1 MFEWKDGDIY
11 ERSIDGGPSIFKV
24 IVKKLRRSAV
34 VLRIYNTPQDEH
46 NFAINVRGEGYVGA
60 GYLYVES
67 ASALSEMAYV
77 RALTEKEYKS
87 LLLAVANALGFE
99 AEATAETEDSS
110 AKPKVSG
117 PPAVQAGHGE
127 TTEAVPCELI
137 SQPAVESIE
146 QAAAIRA
153 ERDVYKEL
161 VYKMLEGK
169 GRKAG

>member
-1 MFEWKDGDIY
+1 MVEWKDGDIY
-11 ERSIDGGPSIFKV
+11 ERSIDGGPSIYKV
-24 IVKKLRRSAV
+24 IVKKHRRSAV
-34 VLRIYNTPQDEH
+34 VLRIYNVPQVEH
-46 NFAINVRGEGYVGA
+46 NFAVNARGEGYVGA
-60 GYLYVES
+60 GYLYSES
-67 ASALSEMAYV
+67 PSALNEAVYV
-77 RALTEKEYKS
+77 RSLTEKEYES

-99 AEATAETEDSS
+99 AEASS
-110 AKPKVSG
+110 AGPKVSG
-117 PPAVQAGHGE
+117 PPAVQAGRGE

-169 GRKAG
+169 RGKAG

>member
-1 MFEWKDGDIY
+1 MVEWKDGDIY
-11 ERSIDGGPSIFKV
+11 ERSIDGGPSIYKV
-24 IVKKLRRSAV
+24 IVKKHRRSAV
-34 VLRIYNTPQDEH
+34 VLRIYNVPQVEH
-46 NFAINVRGEGYVGA
+46 NFAVNARGEGYVGA
-60 GYLYVES
+60 ES
-67 ASALSEMAYV
+67 PSALNEAVYV
-77 RALTEKEYKS
+77 RSLTEKEYES

-110 AKPKVSG
+110 AGPKVSG
-117 PPAVQAGHGE
+117 PPAVQAGRGE

-169 GRKAG
+169 RRKAE

>member
-1 MFEWKDGDIY
+1 MVEWKDGDIY
-11 ERSIDGGPSIFKV
+11 ERSIDGGPSIYKV
-24 IVKKLRRSAV
+24 IVKKHRRSAV
-34 VLRIYNTPQDEH
+34 VLRIYNVPQNEH

-60 GYLYVES
+60 GYLYAES
-67 ASALSEMAYV
+67 ASALNEAAYV
-77 RALTEKEYKS
+77 RSLTEKEYES
-87 LLLAVANALGFE
+87 LLLAIANALGFE

-110 AKPKVSG
+110 AGPKVSG

-169 GRKAG
+169 RGKAG

>member
-11 ERSIDGGPSIFKV
+11 ERSIDGGPPIYKV
-24 IVKKLRRSAV
+24 IVKKHRRSAV
-34 VLRIYNTPQDEH
+34 VLRIYNVPQNEH

-60 GYLYVES
+60 GYLYTES
-67 ASALSEMAYV
+67 ASALNEVAYV
-77 RALTEKEYKS
+77 RSLTEKEYES

-99 AEATAETEDSS
+99 AEAAEASS
-110 AKPKVSG
+110 AGPKVSG
-117 PPAVQAGHGE
+117 PPAVQAGRGE

-169 GRKAG
+169 RGKAG

>member
-46 NFAINVRGEGYVGA
+46 NFAINVRGDGYVGA

-146 QAAAIRA
+146 QAAAVRA